1 MKLIISILI
10 SILSWSFI
18 FGQNCQDL
26 YPFKQG
32 VSFTTQHFNGK
43 NKLTTT
49 VKQKMLSVEN
59 NSSQYTAEL
68 DNEVL
73 DGKNKSINK
82 FKSKVMCDGTNLMID
97 SRAFSGQGMNDMP
110 PNTNIEVKFSG
121 DNFDFP
127 VNAIAGQ
134 TLKDINFGS
143 ESYMNGMKIMS
154 FNMKIT
160 GRKVEA
166 IEKVTVPAGTFEAY
180 KMSYTSEVK
189 TMGMTKKY
197 KTVSWIAKGVG
208 MVKSENYDDKG
219 TLNSYSQLTEF
230 AQ

>member
-59 NSSQYTAEL
+59 NGSQYTAEL

-73 DGKNKSINK
+73 DGKNKSISK
-82 FKSKVMCDGTNLMID
+82 FKSKVMCDGTNLIID

-127 VNAIAGQ
+127 VNATAGQ
-134 TLKDINFGS
+134 ALKDINFGS

-154 FNMKIT
+154 FSMKIT
-160 GRKVEA
+160 GRKIEA

-219 TLNSYSQLTEF
+219 TLNSYSQLIEF
-230 AQ
+230 VQ